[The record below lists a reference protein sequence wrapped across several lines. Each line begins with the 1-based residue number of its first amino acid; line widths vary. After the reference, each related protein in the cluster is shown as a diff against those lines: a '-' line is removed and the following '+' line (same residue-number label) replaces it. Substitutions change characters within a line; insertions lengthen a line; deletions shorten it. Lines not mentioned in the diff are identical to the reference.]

1 MTHSHFRRYNY
12 GEMVQIL
19 KKEFIWKRHCLFRIW
34 LSASQKPLNKMI
46 GVICCVFRESHL
58 LPRTQ
63 LSHKKYTIPIYGA
76 ILQPSSVQ
84 ILPVVRR
91 LLGESSCEVLEI
103 RYIPSTTTNKRNTYQ
118 RCHCSRLRVYLKK
131 CWVKVLYTCVFL

>member
-1 MTHSHFRRYNY
+1 
-12 GEMVQIL
+12 MVQIL

-34 LSASQKPLNKMI
+34 LSASQKHWIKLKMDCMI
-46 GVICCVFRESHL
+46 DVICCVFRESHL

-63 LSHKKYTIPIYGA
+63 LSHKKIDHSYIYGA
-76 ILQPSSVQ
+76 LLQPSSVQ

-91 LLGESSCEVLEI
+91 LLRESSCEVLEI